1 MRPIRGLVC
10 QSVCQLVCQ
19 SVNLSVCRSV
29 GLSVYWFII
38 SNQARDIRVLLLFI
52 TGYACSSVT
61 RSCSISQSGMLQ
73 AIICITLAQFFVST
87 LRWIYKDIF
96 VGLFFNKE
104 AMSVCPL
111 GGWVVGWS
119 VGPWVRGSVGPWVR
133 GSVSPQL
140 FSTSLSII

>member
-1 MRPIRGLVC
+1 MSVNLPVCRLVGRSVHL
-10 QSVCQLVCQ
+10 SVCW
-19 SVNLSVCRSV
+19 SVNLSICRSVGLSVCRSV
-29 GLSVYWFII
+29 SLSVYWFII
-38 SNQARDIRVLLLFI
+38 SNQAHDIRVLLLFK

-73 AIICITLAQFFVST
+73 AIICITLAQFFVSA

-111 GGWVVGWS
+111 GGWVVGWT
-119 VGPWVRGSVGPWVR
+119 VGPWVRGSMGP
-133 GSVSPQL
+133 
-140 FSTSLSII
+140 